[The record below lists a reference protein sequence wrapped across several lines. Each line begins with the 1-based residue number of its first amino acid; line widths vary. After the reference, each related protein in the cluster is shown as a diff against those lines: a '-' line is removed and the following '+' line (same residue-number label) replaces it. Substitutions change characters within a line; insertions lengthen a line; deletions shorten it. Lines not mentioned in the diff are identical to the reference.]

1 MFSVWCRMKQL
12 ACLMTAKYTLLLKGK
27 DNFIYELLYTYT
39 FYKHRII
46 IFILIALFS
55 HFFCFGLFY
64 IWLEYFLLFSENYRY
79 FKGYIK
85 WCEAQVPELT

>member
-27 DNFIYELLYTYT
+27 DNFILYALLYTYT

-55 HFFCFGLFY
+55 RFFVLVCFTFGWNISCF
-64 IWLEYFLLFSENYRY
+64 FLKTTDTLKVTLSGVKHKYQN
-79 FKGYIK
+79 
-85 WCEAQVPELT
+85 